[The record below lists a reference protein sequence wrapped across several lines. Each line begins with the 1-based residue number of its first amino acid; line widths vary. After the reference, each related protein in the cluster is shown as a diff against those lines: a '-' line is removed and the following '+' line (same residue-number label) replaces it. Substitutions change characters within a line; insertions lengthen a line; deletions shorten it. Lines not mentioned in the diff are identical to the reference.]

1 MKIELAPGVIAI
13 VNDGDRDNEGKAV
26 TLLFLCPPDSG
37 FNVNL
42 HSLVNFANYPV
53 WVCEGDVSVVID
65 GTHGAKSKG
74 WGAFKPEHLIPIGEG
89 DNQRLRRVTQ
99 SKPGCVVFGVPD
111 NAPKAPEGGN
121 DHDTRR

>member
-13 VNDGDRDNEGKAV
+13 VNDGDRENEGRVV
-26 TLLFLCPPDSG
+26 TLMFLCPPDSG

-53 WVCEGDVSVVID
+53 WVCEGDVSVVIE
-65 GTHGAKSKG
+65 GMHGAKSNG

-89 DNQRLRRVTQ
+89 NPPTPQKVSK
-99 SKPGCVVFGVPD
+99 SKPGCVVFGAAD
-111 NAPKAPEGGN
+111 DAHEAPGAGN
-121 DHDTRR
+121 GA